1 MTQKSKQSF
10 TVWLKRTD
18 IVKNRGSYLLL
29 LPALLFIIIFA
40 YFPMV
45 GVIIA
50 FEDFDPIAGMFAS
63 PWTGLENFR
72 FFFSS
77 SSWIQVTLNTLYL
90 NTLFIVTGTVGSLVI
105 AVVMS
110 ELNKGGSSRPRRR

>member
-1 MTQKSKQSF
+1 
-10 TVWLKRTD
+10 
-18 IVKNRGSYLLL
+18 
-29 LPALLFIIIFA
+29 
-40 YFPMV
+40 MV

-90 NTLFIVTGTVGSLVI
+90 NTLFIVTGT
-105 AVVMS
+105 AV
-110 ELNKGGSSRPRRR
+110 RW